1 MDKIVKKILVA
12 EGDRSIRT
20 VISRA
25 LSRAGHHVRSTSSS
39 SELWKWISEG
49 QGEVA
54 IVDATLTTKNGT
66 DLVSQINHS
75 RPKLPIIVLST
86 NRILPEVTDEQRNV
100 FKYLSKPFDLDELI
114 GLIRNLT
121 NSKNVKPNQNTKD
134 SKGVIDKFPLLG
146 NSPAMQEIYRSLA
159 RLTNSDLT
167 VIISGESG
175 TGREL
180 LAKALHDYSQRRNS
194 LFVSVKLESIPS
206 ELIAKEIF
214 GHEQGVLADK
224 VTSQG
229 KLHLAENG
237 TLFLDE
243 ISNLPL
249 EEQAR
254 MLKLLRENTYNPIG
268 GKTPIQSNVRI
279 ITATKKNLR
288 SLVAQGLFREDLFYR
303 LNVIPLRLPPLRER
317 VEDIPILLHH
327 FVDLFHTSKVSPGPF
342 SPEAISRLKAYNWP
356 GNVRELKNFVQRVCA
371 LYTDELITDN
381 IIKASLLDTYEN
393 QKEISEDG
401 LAQTIDRHLEKY
413 FTAHKNTLPASGLYE
428 RILREIERPLISRTL
443 AATRGNQ
450 IKAAEILGINRNT
463 LRAKIRKLD
472 VPIARGSR

>member
-1 MDKIVKKILVA
+1 MLKKILLA
-12 EGDRSIRT
+12 EKDRSIRT

-39 SELWKWISEG
+39 PELWKWVSDG
-49 QGEVA
+49 QGEIA
-54 IVDATLTTKNGT
+54 IIDATLTLGNGT
-66 DLVSQINHS
+66 DLVSQINQF

-86 NRILPEVTDEQRNV
+86 NRIASEPINDQRNV

-114 GLIRNLT
+114 GFIKNLST
-121 NSKNVKPNQNTKD
+121 SSNVKPTQNTK
-134 SKGVIDKFPLLG
+134 GYRGTIDKVPLLG
-146 NSPAMQEIYRSLA
+146 NSPAMQEIYRSLT

-180 LAKALHDYSQRRNS
+180 LAKALHDYSQRSSS
-194 LFVSVKLESIPS
+194 LFVSVKLESVPP
-206 ELIAKEIF
+206 ELIATEIF
-214 GHEQGVLADK
+214 GREEGVSANRRF
-224 VTSQG
+224 TPG
-229 KLHLAENG
+229 KLHSAENG

-249 EEQAR
+249 EAQAR
-254 MLKLLRENTYNPIG
+254 MLKLLRENTYSPLG
-268 GKTPIQSNVRI
+268 GKTLIPSNVRI

-303 LNVIPLRLPPLRER
+303 LNVVPLRLPPLRER
-317 VEDIPILLHH
+317 VEDIPILLQY
-327 FVDLFHTSKVSPGPF
+327 FIEIFDTSRPSPGPF

-371 LYTDELITDN
+371 LYTDELITDK
-381 IIKASLLDTYEN
+381 IVKAALLDTYEN
-393 QKEISEDG
+393 QKEIKEISGDG
-401 LAQTIDRHLEKY
+401 LARTIDRHLEKY

-428 RILREIERPLISRTL
+428 RILREIERPLLSRTL
-443 AATRGNQ
+443 AATKGNQ

-472 VPIARGSR
+472 VRVARGGR